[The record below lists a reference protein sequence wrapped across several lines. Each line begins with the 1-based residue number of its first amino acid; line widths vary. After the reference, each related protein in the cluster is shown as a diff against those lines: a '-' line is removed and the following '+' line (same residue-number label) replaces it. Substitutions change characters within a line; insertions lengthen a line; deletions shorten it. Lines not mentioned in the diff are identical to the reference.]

1 MKERYN
7 MDKAHTTQR
16 TSRLNWQLC
25 RFALLLFTLAL
36 VAACARM
43 GNPDG
48 GWYDETPP
56 RVVGASPTEKA
67 TGVKTRKLHIRFNEF
82 IKIENAT
89 ENVVVSPPQLES
101 PDIKAG
107 GKSIDIE
114 LKDSLKANT
123 TYTVDFSDAI
133 TDNNEGNPLGNYT
146 YSFSTG
152 EHIDTMEVSGWVLAA
167 ENLEPVKGILVGL
180 YANLADSAFRT
191 QPMLRVAKTD
201 GRGHFVIRGIAPGK
215 YRVYALQDVDG
226 DYHLTQKGEEMAFN
240 REIIVPSSKPDVRQD
255 TLWRDSLRIDS
266 ISRVSYTHFLPDNIM
281 LRAFT
286 HVQTDRFFTKAERT
300 LPECFSLVFTAG
312 SNELPQLRGLNFNNA
327 ERAFI
332 VMPTA
337 KKDTITYW
345 IKDSALINQ
354 DTLRMQMQYWST
366 DTTGQLRMK
375 QDTIEV
381 LAKTPYAK
389 RLKEKQKKAE
399 EWKKAQDKAQ
409 KKGEPFETIMRPEA
423 LKVEVKVNNSIAPDE
438 NVRIELPTPLQSLD
452 STKVHLYSKRDTLW
466 YEARYRIRVREG
478 GDSLA
483 PVGTN
488 LLHKRWLELQAEW
501 KPGVEY
507 SFELDSLA
515 LTDIYGTTSGKIK
528 QGFKVR
534 EDKEFATLA
543 VSLTALTDSNVVVQ
557 LLNGQDAVVKQTRAL
572 AGTANFYYLQPATYY
587 LRLFVDRN
595 GNGRWDTGDFYRG
608 EEPETVYYF
617 PEEIECKA
625 NWDATR
631 TWNPTAKPLNEQ
643 KPGKITKQKPDKGK
657 SIKRRNRERAREL
670 GIPLPPDLK

>member
-25 RFALLLFTLAL
+25 RFALLLLTLTL
-36 VAACARM
+36 VTACARM

-56 RVVGASPTEKA
+56 RVVGASPAEKA

-167 ENLEPVKGILVGL
+167 DNLEPVKGILVGL

-312 SNELPQLRGLNFNNA
+312 NNELPVLRGLNFNNA

-466 YEARYRIRVREG
+466 YEARYRLRVREG
-478 GDSLA
+478 ADSLA

-631 TWNPTAKPLNEQ
+631 TWTPTAKPLNEQ

-670 GIPLPPDLK
+670 GIPLPPELK

>member
-1 MKERYN
+1 MKERN
-7 MDKAHTTQR
+7 NTDKAHSTQR

-25 RFALLLFTLAL
+25 RFALLLLTLTL

-56 RVVGASPTEKA
+56 RVVGASPAEKA

-167 ENLEPVKGILVGL
+167 DNLEPVKGILVGL

-226 DYHLTQKGEEMAFN
+226 DYHLTQKGEQMAFN
-240 REIIVPSSKPDVRQD
+240 REVIVPSSKPDVRQD

-266 ISRVSYTHFLPDNIM
+266 ISRVGYTHFLPDNIM

-466 YEARYRIRVREG
+466 YEARYRLRVREG
-478 GDSLA
+478 ADSLA

-507 SFELDSLA
+507 SLELDSLA

-557 LLNGQDAVVKQTRAL
+557 LLNEQDAVVKQTRAL

-643 KPGKITKQKPDKGK
+643 KPDKGK

-670 GIPLPPDLK
+670 GIPLPPELK

>member
-1 MKERYN
+1 
-7 MDKAHTTQR
+7 
-16 TSRLNWQLC
+16 
-25 RFALLLFTLAL
+25 
-36 VAACARM
+36 M

-89 ENVVVSPPQLES
+89 ENVVVSPPQLET

-332 VMPTA
+332 AMPTA

-438 NVRIELPTPLQSLD
+438 NVRIELPTPLLSLD

-670 GIPLPPDLK
+670 GIPLPPELK

>member
-226 DYHLTQKGEEMAFN
+226 DYHLTQKGEQMAFN
-240 REIIVPSSKPDVRQD
+240 REVIVPSSKPDVRQD

-366 DTTGQLRMK
+366 DTTGQLHMK

-670 GIPLPPDLK
+670 GIPLPPELK

>member
-1 MKERYN
+1 MKERN
-7 MDKAHTTQR
+7 NTDKAHSTQR

-25 RFALLLFTLAL
+25 RFALLLLTLTL

-266 ISRVSYTHFLPDNIM
+266 ISRVGYTHFLPDNIM

-438 NVRIELPTPLQSLD
+438 NVRIDLPTPLQSLD

-466 YEARYRIRVREG
+466 YEARYRLRVREG
-478 GDSLA
+478 ADSLA

-670 GIPLPPDLK
+670 GIPLPPELK

>member
-1 MKERYN
+1 MKERN
-7 MDKAHTTQR
+7 NTDKAHSTQR
-16 TSRLNWQLC
+16 TRRLNWQLC
-25 RFALLLFTLAL
+25 RFALLLLTLTL
-36 VAACARM
+36 MAACARM

-89 ENVVVSPPQLES
+89 ENVVVSPPQLET

-312 SNELPQLRGLNFNNA
+312 NNELPQLRGLNFNNA

-332 VMPTA
+332 AMPTA

-409 KKGEPFETIMRPEA
+409 KKGEPFETEMRPEA

-466 YEARYRIRVREG
+466 YEARYRLRVREG

-557 LLNGQDAVVKQTRAL
+557 LLNEQDAVVKQARAL

-670 GIPLPPDLK
+670 GIPLPPELK

>member
-25 RFALLLFTLAL
+25 RFALLLFTLTL

-56 RVVGASPTEKA
+56 RVVGASPAEKA

-226 DYHLTQKGEEMAFN
+226 DYHLTQKGEQMAFN
-240 REIIVPSSKPDVRQD
+240 REVIIPSSKPDVRQD

-266 ISRVSYTHFLPDNIM
+266 ISRVSYTHFLPDNIT

-286 HVQTDRFFTKAERT
+286 HIQTDRFFTKAERT

-466 YEARYRIRVREG
+466 YEARYRLRVREG
-478 GDSLA
+478 ADSLA

-557 LLNGQDAVVKQTRAL
+557 LLNEQDAVVKQTRAL
-572 AGTANFYYLQPATYY
+572 AGTANFYYLQPARYY

-670 GIPLPPDLK
+670 GIPLPPELK

>member
-1 MKERYN
+1 MKERN
-7 MDKAHTTQR
+7 NTDKAHTTQR

-56 RVVGASPTEKA
+56 RVVGASPAEKA

-240 REIIVPSSKPDVRQD
+240 REVIVPSSKPDVRQD

-375 QDTIEV
+375 QDTIEI
-381 LAKTPYAK
+381 LSKTPYAK

-466 YEARYRIRVREG
+466 YEARYRLRVREG
-478 GDSLA
+478 ADSLA

-670 GIPLPPDLK
+670 GIPLPPELK

>member
-312 SNELPQLRGLNFNNA
+312 SNELPVLRGLNFNNA

-466 YEARYRIRVREG
+466 YEARYRLRVREG
-478 GDSLA
+478 ADSLA

-515 LTDIYGTTSGKIK
+515 FTDIYGTTSGKIK

-670 GIPLPPDLK
+670 GIPLPPELK

>member
-1 MKERYN
+1 MKERN
-7 MDKAHTTQR
+7 NTDKAHSTQR
-16 TSRLNWQLC
+16 TRRLNWQLC
-25 RFALLLFTLAL
+25 RFALLLLTLTL

-56 RVVGASPTEKA
+56 RVVGASPAEKA

-466 YEARYRIRVREG
+466 YEARYRLRVREG
-478 GDSLA
+478 ADSLA

-657 SIKRRNRERAREL
+657 SIKRRNRERALEL

>member
-1 MKERYN
+1 MKERN
-7 MDKAHTTQR
+7 NTDKAHSTQR
-16 TSRLNWQLC
+16 TRRLNWQLC

-56 RVVGASPTEKA
+56 RVVGASPAEKA

-114 LKDSLKANT
+114 LKDSLKANI

-226 DYHLTQKGEEMAFN
+226 DYHLTQKGEQMAFN
-240 REIIVPSSKPDVRQD
+240 REVIVPSSKPDVRQD

-375 QDTIEV
+375 QDTIEI
-381 LAKTPYAK
+381 LSKTPYAK

-409 KKGEPFETIMRPEA
+409 KKGEPFETEMRPEA

-466 YEARYRIRVREG
+466 YEARYRLRVREG
-478 GDSLA
+478 ADSLA

-670 GIPLPPDLK
+670 GIPLPPELK

>member
-16 TSRLNWQLC
+16 TRRLNWQLC

-89 ENVVVSPPQLES
+89 ENVVVSPPQLET

-286 HVQTDRFFTKAERT
+286 HIQTDRFFTKAERT

-409 KKGEPFETIMRPEA
+409 KKGEPFETEMRPEA

-466 YEARYRIRVREG
+466 YEARYRLRVREG

-515 LTDIYGTTSGKIK
+515 LTDIYGTASGKIK

-557 LLNGQDAVVKQTRAL
+557 LLNEQDAVVKQTRAL

-670 GIPLPPDLK
+670 GIPLPPELK

>member
-7 MDKAHTTQR
+7 TDKAHSTQR
-16 TSRLNWQLC
+16 TRRLNWQLC

-89 ENVVVSPPQLES
+89 ENVVVSPPQLET

-286 HVQTDRFFTKAERT
+286 HIQTDRFFTKAERT

-312 SNELPQLRGLNFNNA
+312 NNELPQLRGLNFNNA

-399 EWKKAQDKAQ
+399 EWKKAQDKTQ

-438 NVRIELPTPLQSLD
+438 NVRIELPTPLLSLD

-466 YEARYRIRVREG
+466 YEARYRLRVREG

-557 LLNGQDAVVKQTRAL
+557 LLNEQDGVVKQTRAL
-572 AGTANFYYLQPATYY
+572 AGTANFYYLQPARYY

-657 SIKRRNRERAREL
+657 SIKRRNRERALEL
-670 GIPLPPDLK
+670 GIPLPPNLK

>member
-7 MDKAHTTQR
+7 MDKAHSTQR

-89 ENVVVSPPQLES
+89 ENVVVSPPQLET

-266 ISRVSYTHFLPDNIM
+266 ISRVSYTHFLPDNIT

-286 HVQTDRFFTKAERT
+286 HIQTDRFFTKAERT

-375 QDTIEV
+375 QDTIEF

-478 GDSLA
+478 ADSLA

-515 LTDIYGTTSGKIK
+515 LTDIYGTASGKIK

-670 GIPLPPDLK
+670 GIPLPPELK

>member
-226 DYHLTQKGEEMAFN
+226 DYHLTQKGEQMAFN

-266 ISRVSYTHFLPDNIM
+266 ISRVSYTHFLPDNIT

-438 NVRIELPTPLQSLD
+438 NVRIELPTPLLSLD

-557 LLNGQDAVVKQTRAL
+557 LLNEQDAVVKQTRAL

-670 GIPLPPDLK
+670 GIPLPPELK

>member
-1 MKERYN
+1 MKERN
-7 MDKAHTTQR
+7 NTDKAHSTQR
-16 TSRLNWQLC
+16 TRRLNWQLC
-25 RFALLLFTLAL
+25 RFALLLLTLTL

-226 DYHLTQKGEEMAFN
+226 DYHLTQKGEQMAFN
-240 REIIVPSSKPDVRQD
+240 REVIVPSSKPDVRQD

-466 YEARYRIRVREG
+466 YEARYRLRVREG
-478 GDSLA
+478 ADSLA

-670 GIPLPPDLK
+670 GIPLPPELK

>member
-631 TWNPTAKPLNEQ
+631 TWNPTAKQLNEQ

-670 GIPLPPDLK
+670 GIPLPPELK

>member
-82 IKIENAT
+82 IKIETAT
-89 ENVVVSPPQLES
+89 ENVVVSPPQLET

-557 LLNGQDAVVKQTRAL
+557 LLNEQDAVVKQTRAL

-670 GIPLPPDLK
+670 GIPLPPELK

>member
-1 MKERYN
+1 MKERNN
-7 MDKAHTTQR
+7 MDKAHSTQR
-16 TSRLNWQLC
+16 TRRLNWQLC
-25 RFALLLFTLAL
+25 RFALLLLTLTL

-56 RVVGASPTEKA
+56 RVVGASPAEKA

-167 ENLEPVKGILVGL
+167 DNLEPVKGILVGL

-240 REIIVPSSKPDVRQD
+240 REVIVPSSKPDVRQD

-375 QDTIEV
+375 QDTIEF

-657 SIKRRNRERAREL
+657 SINRRNRERALEL
-670 GIPLPPDLK
+670 GIPLPPNLK

>member
-89 ENVVVSPPQLES
+89 ENVVVSPPQLET

-266 ISRVSYTHFLPDNIM
+266 ISRVSYTHFLPDNIT

-286 HVQTDRFFTKAERT
+286 HIQTDRFFTKAERT

-375 QDTIEV
+375 QDTIEF

-466 YEARYRIRVREG
+466 YEARYRLRVREG
-478 GDSLA
+478 ADSLA

-515 LTDIYGTTSGKIK
+515 FTDIYGTTSGKIK

-543 VSLTALTDSNVVVQ
+543 VSLTALTDSDVVVQ

-670 GIPLPPDLK
+670 GIPLPPELK

>member
-1 MKERYN
+1 MKERNN
-7 MDKAHTTQR
+7 MDKAHSTQR
-16 TSRLNWQLC
+16 TRRLNWQLC
-25 RFALLLFTLAL
+25 RFALLLLTLTL

-56 RVVGASPTEKA
+56 RVVGASPAEKA

-266 ISRVSYTHFLPDNIM
+266 ISRVSYTHFLPDNIT

-286 HVQTDRFFTKAERT
+286 HIQTDRFFTKAERT

-312 SNELPQLRGLNFNNA
+312 NNELPVLRGLNFNNA

-466 YEARYRIRVREG
+466 YEARYRLRVREG

-557 LLNGQDAVVKQTRAL
+557 LLNEQDAVVKQARAL

-631 TWNPTAKPLNEQ
+631 TWNPTAKQLNEQ

-657 SIKRRNRERAREL
+657 SIKRRNRERALEL

>member
-312 SNELPQLRGLNFNNA
+312 NNELPVLRGLNFNNA

-466 YEARYRIRVREG
+466 YEARYRLRVREG
-478 GDSLA
+478 ADSLA

-670 GIPLPPDLK
+670 GIPLPPELK

>member
-1 MKERYN
+1 MKERN
-7 MDKAHTTQR
+7 NTHLAHNTTR
-16 TSRLNWQLC
+16 TYAHKGKVW

-36 VAACARM
+36 MAACARM

-56 RVVGASPTEKA
+56 RVVGASPAEKA
-67 TGVKTRKLHIRFNEF
+67 TGVNTRKLHIRFNEF
-82 IKIENAT
+82 IKIDNAT
-89 ENVVVSPPQLES
+89 ENVVVSPPQLEV

-107 GKSIDIE
+107 GKNIDIE

-123 TYTVDFSDAI
+123 TYTIDFSDAI
-133 TDNNEGNPLGNYT
+133 SDNNEGNPLGNYT

-152 EHIDTMEVSGWVLAA
+152 EHIDTMEVSGWVLDA
-167 ENLEPVKGILVGL
+167 ENLEPIKGILVGL
-180 YANLADSAFRT
+180 YANLADSAFLK

-201 GRGHFVIRGIAPGK
+201 ARGHFVIRGVATGK
-215 YRVYALQDVDG
+215 YRIYALQDVDG
-226 DYHLTQKGEEMAFN
+226 DYRLTQKSEQMAFN

-266 ISRVSYTHFLPDNIM
+266 ISRVSYTHFLPDNVM

-286 HVQTDRFFTKAERT
+286 HTQTDRFFTKAERT
-300 LPECFSLVFTAG
+300 KPECFSLVFTAG
-312 SNELPQLRGLNFNNA
+312 NNELPRLRGLNFKNA
-327 ERAFI
+327 EEAFI

-345 IKDSALINQ
+345 IKDSMLVNQ
-354 DTLRMQMQYWST
+354 DTLRIQMQYLGT
-366 DTTGQLRMK
+366 DTTGNLRLNT
-375 QDTIEV
+375 DTIEV
-381 LAKTPYAK
+381 FSKVPYAK

-399 EWKKAQDKAQ
+399 EWKKAQEKAQ
-409 KKGEPFETIMRPEA
+409 KKGDPYEKQMRPEA
-423 LKVEVKVNNSIAPDE
+423 LKVEVKIGNSIAPDE
-438 NVRIELPTPLQSLD
+438 NVQIEIPTPLQHLD

-466 YEARYRIRVREG
+466 YEARYRLRVRESA
-478 GDSLA
+478 DSLA
-483 PVGTN
+483 PLGTN
-488 LLHKRWLELQAEW
+488 TLHRRWLELQAEW

-507 SFELDSLA
+507 SLELDSLA
-515 LTDIYGTTSGKIK
+515 FTDIYGVASGKIK
-528 QGFKVR
+528 QGFKVK
-534 EDKEFATLA
+534 EDNEFATLA
-543 VSLTALTDSNVVVQ
+543 VTLTALTDSNVVVQ
-557 LLNGQDAVVKQTRAL
+557 LLNAQDAVVKQVRSV

-595 GNGRWDTGDFYRG
+595 GNGRWDTGDFYRN

-631 TWNPTAKPLNEQ
+631 TWNPTGKPLNEK
-643 KPGKITKQKPDKGK
+643 KPGKITKQKPDKAK
-657 SIKRRNRERAREL
+657 AIKRRNRERALEL
-670 GIPLPPDLK
+670 GIPLPPELR

>member
-266 ISRVSYTHFLPDNIM
+266 ISRVSYTHFLPDNIT

-312 SNELPQLRGLNFNNA
+312 NNELPVLRGLNFNNA

-332 VMPTA
+332 AMPTA

-466 YEARYRIRVREG
+466 YEARYRLRVREG
-478 GDSLA
+478 ADSLA

-670 GIPLPPDLK
+670 GIPLPPELK

>member
-1 MKERYN
+1 MKERN
-7 MDKAHTTQR
+7 NTDKAHSTQR
-16 TSRLNWQLC
+16 TRRLNWQLC
-25 RFALLLFTLAL
+25 RFALLLFTLTL

-226 DYHLTQKGEEMAFN
+226 DYHLTQKGEQMAFN
-240 REIIVPSSKPDVRQD
+240 REVIVPSSKPDVRQD

-266 ISRVSYTHFLPDNIM
+266 ISRVGYTHFLPDNIM

-409 KKGEPFETIMRPEA
+409 KKGEPFEMIMRPEA

-466 YEARYRIRVREG
+466 YEARYRLRVREG
-478 GDSLA
+478 ADSLA

-515 LTDIYGTTSGKIK
+515 FTDIYGTTSGKIK

-670 GIPLPPDLK
+670 GIPLPPELK

>member
-89 ENVVVSPPQLES
+89 ENVVVSPPQLET

-312 SNELPQLRGLNFNNA
+312 SNELPVLRGLNFNNA

-332 VMPTA
+332 AMPTA

-409 KKGEPFETIMRPEA
+409 KKGEPFETEMRPEA

-515 LTDIYGTTSGKIK
+515 LTDIYGTKSGKIK

-670 GIPLPPDLK
+670 GIPLPPELK

>member
-89 ENVVVSPPQLES
+89 ENVVVSPPQLET

-226 DYHLTQKGEEMAFN
+226 DYHLTQKGEEIAFN

-266 ISRVSYTHFLPDNIM
+266 ISRVSYTHFLPDNIT

-409 KKGEPFETIMRPEA
+409 KKGEPFETEMRPEA

-466 YEARYRIRVREG
+466 YEARYRLRVREG
-478 GDSLA
+478 ADSLA

-515 LTDIYGTTSGKIK
+515 LTDIYGTASGKIK

-631 TWNPTAKPLNEQ
+631 NWNPTAKPLNEQ

>member
-1 MKERYN
+1 MKERN
-7 MDKAHTTQR
+7 NTDKAHSTQR
-16 TSRLNWQLC
+16 TRRLNWQLC
-25 RFALLLFTLAL
+25 RFALLLLTLTL

-56 RVVGASPTEKA
+56 RVVGASPAEKA

-226 DYHLTQKGEEMAFN
+226 DYHLTQKGEQMAFN
-240 REIIVPSSKPDVRQD
+240 REVIVPSSKPDVRQD

-266 ISRVSYTHFLPDNIM
+266 ISRVGYTHFLPDNIM

-466 YEARYRIRVREG
+466 YEARYRLRVREG
-478 GDSLA
+478 ADSLA

-617 PEEIECKA
+617 LEEIECKA

-670 GIPLPPDLK
+670 GIPLPPELK

>member
-312 SNELPQLRGLNFNNA
+312 NNELPQLRGLNFNNA

-389 RLKEKQKKAE
+389 RLKGKQKKAE

-409 KKGEPFETIMRPEA
+409 KKGEPFETEMRPEA

-466 YEARYRIRVREG
+466 YEARYRLRVREG
-478 GDSLA
+478 ADSLA

-670 GIPLPPDLK
+670 GIPLPPELK

>member
-438 NVRIELPTPLQSLD
+438 NVRIDLPTPLQSLD

-466 YEARYRIRVREG
+466 YEARYRLRVREG
-478 GDSLA
+478 ADSLA

-670 GIPLPPDLK
+670 GIPLPPELK

>member
-375 QDTIEV
+375 QDTIEI
-381 LAKTPYAK
+381 LSKTPYAK

-438 NVRIELPTPLQSLD
+438 NVRIDLPTPLQSLD

-670 GIPLPPDLK
+670 GIPLPPELK

>member
-25 RFALLLFTLAL
+25 RFALLLLTLTL

-312 SNELPQLRGLNFNNA
+312 NNELPVLRGLNFNNA

-409 KKGEPFETIMRPEA
+409 KKGEPFETEMRPEA

-466 YEARYRIRVREG
+466 YEARYRLRVREG
-478 GDSLA
+478 ADSLA

-631 TWNPTAKPLNEQ
+631 TWNPTAKPLNKQ

-670 GIPLPPDLK
+670 GIPLPPELK

>member
-7 MDKAHTTQR
+7 TDKAHSTQR
-16 TSRLNWQLC
+16 TRRLNWQLC
-25 RFALLLFTLAL
+25 RFALLLLTLTL

-89 ENVVVSPPQLES
+89 ENVVVSPPQLET

-266 ISRVSYTHFLPDNIM
+266 ISRVSYTHFLPDNIT

-286 HVQTDRFFTKAERT
+286 HIQTDRFFTKAERT

-375 QDTIEV
+375 QDTIEF

-478 GDSLA
+478 ADSLA

-515 LTDIYGTTSGKIK
+515 LTDIYGTASGKIK

-670 GIPLPPDLK
+670 GIPLPPELK

>member
-286 HVQTDRFFTKAERT
+286 HIQTDRFFTKAERT

-409 KKGEPFETIMRPEA
+409 KKGEPFETEMRPEA

-466 YEARYRIRVREG
+466 YEARYRLRVREG
-478 GDSLA
+478 ADSLA

-515 LTDIYGTTSGKIK
+515 LTDIYGTASGKIK

-657 SIKRRNRERAREL
+657 SIKRRNRERALEL

>member
-1 MKERYN
+1 MKEPYN

-67 TGVKTRKLHIRFNEF
+67 TGVKTRKKHIRFNEF

-89 ENVVVSPPQLES
+89 ENVVVSPPQLET

-266 ISRVSYTHFLPDNIM
+266 ISRVSYTHFLPDNIT

-286 HVQTDRFFTKAERT
+286 HIQTDRFFTKAERT

-375 QDTIEV
+375 QDTIEF

-466 YEARYRIRVREG
+466 YEARYRLRVREG
-478 GDSLA
+478 ADSLA

-515 LTDIYGTTSGKIK
+515 FTDIYGTTSGKIK

-670 GIPLPPDLK
+670 GIPLPPELK

>member
-7 MDKAHTTQR
+7 MDNAQTTQR

-89 ENVVVSPPQLES
+89 ENVVVSPPQLET

-266 ISRVSYTHFLPDNIM
+266 ISRVSYTHFLPDNIT

-312 SNELPQLRGLNFNNA
+312 NNELPVLRGLNFNNA

-332 VMPTA
+332 AMPTA

-670 GIPLPPDLK
+670 GIPLPPELK

>member
-1 MKERYN
+1 MKERN
-7 MDKAHTTQR
+7 NTDKAHSTQR
-16 TSRLNWQLC
+16 TRRLNWQLC
-25 RFALLLFTLAL
+25 RFALLLLTLTL

-56 RVVGASPTEKA
+56 RVVGASPAEKA

-409 KKGEPFETIMRPEA
+409 KKGEPFETEMRPEA

-466 YEARYRIRVREG
+466 YEARYRLRVREG
-478 GDSLA
+478 ADSLA

-670 GIPLPPDLK
+670 GIPLPPELK

>member
-266 ISRVSYTHFLPDNIM
+266 ISRVSYTHFLPDNIT

-286 HVQTDRFFTKAERT
+286 HIQTDRFFTKAERT

-375 QDTIEV
+375 QDTIEF

-478 GDSLA
+478 ADSLA

-515 LTDIYGTTSGKIK
+515 LTDIYGTASGKIK

-543 VSLTALTDSNVVVQ
+543 VSLTALTDSNGVVQ
-557 LLNGQDAVVKQTRAL
+557 LLYGQDAVVKQTRAL

-625 NWDATR
+625 YWDATR

-670 GIPLPPDLK
+670 GIPLPPELK

>member
-312 SNELPQLRGLNFNNA
+312 NNELPQLRGLNFNNA

-332 VMPTA
+332 AMPTA

-409 KKGEPFETIMRPEA
+409 KKGEPFETEMRPEA

-466 YEARYRIRVREG
+466 YEARYRLRVREG

-557 LLNGQDAVVKQTRAL
+557 LLNEQDAVVKQARAL

-670 GIPLPPDLK
+670 GIPLPPELK

>member
-56 RVVGASPTEKA
+56 RVVGASPAEKA

-226 DYHLTQKGEEMAFN
+226 DYHLTQKGEQMAFN

-438 NVRIELPTPLQSLD
+438 NVRIELPTPLLSLD

-528 QGFKVR
+528 QGFKIR

-670 GIPLPPDLK
+670 GIPLPPELK